1 MLSLEFNL
9 GYISPLLFLDEMCA
23 TFRLPPTFKALAY
36 TISELYLM
44 EKESTALVS
53 SEFARCVLLVA
64 NDYIDE

>member
-1 MLSLEFNL
+1 M
-9 GYISPLLFLDEMCA
+9 LFLDEMCA